1 MNSFKKDA
9 QVLIATDIASRGID
23 VKNIQTVINYA
34 SPKNIETYI
43 HRIGRAGRA
52 GQMGKAYTFLTEK
65 DVKLAVSL
73 VKVFENSGYPVPD

>member
-34 SPKNIETYI
+34 SPKNI
-43 HRIGRAGRA
+43 
-52 GQMGKAYTFLTEK
+52 
-65 DVKLAVSL
+65 
-73 VKVFENSGYPVPD
+73 